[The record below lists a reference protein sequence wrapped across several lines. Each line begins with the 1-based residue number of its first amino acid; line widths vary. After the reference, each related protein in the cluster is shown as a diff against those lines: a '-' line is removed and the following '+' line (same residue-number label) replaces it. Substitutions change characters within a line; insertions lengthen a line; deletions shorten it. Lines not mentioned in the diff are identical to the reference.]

1 MTASGDS
8 LSATCAV
15 YGEGM
20 FDCCWDEDRDWRD
33 RRAVERVRCRL
44 EDVSVIAARSF
55 DQMDALRR
63 TNGFRKDP
71 TFEVS

>member
-1 MTASGDS
+1 MPMASPAPEELLKLAAFLETLSIALRFTSPRRIQRMTASGDN

-33 RRAVERVRCRL
+33 RRAVE
-44 EDVSVIAARSF
+44 
-55 DQMDALRR
+55 
-63 TNGFRKDP
+63 
-71 TFEVS
+71 